1 MGLGISLR
9 ALMNARKQNVAQI
22 AAASGMDAQK
32 VYYILKH
39 DPISGDMSA
48 LKRLADAYGITLEYF
63 VNPDLEEA
71 AREAQL
77 LDHFR
82 QTDATGRKKIV
93 DYSADMQLLYR
104 AQGA

>member
-63 VNPDLEEA
+63 VNPDLEAA

-77 LDHFR
+77 RH
-82 QTDATGRKKIV
+82 IV
-93 DYSADMQLLYR
+93 WDTRNASSSLLHR
-104 AQGA
+104 CQS